1 MYYTFAC
8 PNCGKSLKTREDS
21 AGRKARCPYCRTS
34 VTVPA
39 SPAAETPEE
48 TGSSVLDFAR
58 PGVGPRAKSRAQT
71 EQHSGMADSIDS
83 TGVPMLWTAVG
94 GFLLT
99 LIFYM
104 LLFPLPDIYLRQLF
118 YERGWVTPTE
128 AFLLFW
134 SVTILGFK
142 GRKLLQQRESMLLD
156 VLPESLSRDISVDK
170 IEKFVEH
177 VHQLPV
183 DTGFSFLTQRVLR
196 GLEHFRVRRSTA
208 EVATV
213 LSSQSEI
220 DAHSVSS
227 SYALLNVFIWAIP
240 ILGFIGTVQGLG
252 SAVGSLGVADAT
264 DVEGIRESL
273 GTITGGLGIAF
284 DTTLVAL
291 IMSLLLKFPA
301 SSLQKSEEDLLN
313 WVDEYCNENLLKRL
327 KEDRDAAPRDE
338 FSRRL
343 QQAIDAAMVSHH
355 AELRSW
361 STKLSEI
368 GGKLTAEVLKGWGVI
383 QEDLQ
388 QQHGHR
394 LEQVNQAVERFCGVL
409 QQLSENA
416 RQLGELQQAQREQAA
431 ASAAALDA
439 AVQRVEERAGQ
450 RLQGLDA
457 EVQQAFQKTQQLLA
471 ELTDGTAA
479 AQRAVSEATQA
490 STESATR
497 WIGGLQDGLQGLNRV
512 LGQLGEKQVVIRGES
527 VPQKRWSLF
536 GRRNHNSPS

>member
-8 PNCGKSLKTREDS
+8 PSCGKSLKTREDS
-21 AGRKARCPYCRTS
+21 VGRKARCPYCRTS
-34 VTVPA
+34 VTVPP
-39 SPAAETPEE
+39 SPAAESGEE
-48 TGSSVLDFAR
+48 TESSVLDFAR
-58 PGVGPRAKSRAQT
+58 PGVGPRAKSHPKSDQPTGA
-71 EQHSGMADSIDS
+71 ADSIDS
-83 TGVPMLWTAVG
+83 TSVPMLWTAAG
-94 GFLLT
+94 GLVLT
-99 LIFYM
+99 IVFYL
-104 LLFPLPDIYLRQLF
+104 LLFPLPDMYFRQLF

-170 IEKFVEH
+170 IDTFVEH

-220 DAHSVSS
+220 DTHSVSS

-264 DVEGIRESL
+264 DVDGIRESL

-361 STKLSEI
+361 SNKLSEI
-368 GGKLTAEVLKGWGVI
+368 GGKLTSEVLKGWGVI

-394 LEQVNQAVERFCGVL
+394 LEQVNQAVERFCQVT
-409 QQLSENA
+409 QQLADNA
-416 RQLGELQQAQREQAA
+416 TQLGELQQAQREQTAA
-431 ASAAALDA
+431 AVAALDA
-439 AVQRVEERAGQ
+439 AVQRVERQADQ
-450 RLQGLDA
+450 RLQGLEA
-457 EVQQAFQKTQQLLA
+457 EMQQAFRKTQEMLA
-471 ELTDGTAA
+471 ELTDGAAA
-479 AQRAVSEATQA
+479 AQQAVSESTRA
-490 STESATR
+490 SAESANR
-497 WIGGLQDGLQGLNRV
+497 WMTGLHDGLQGLNRV
-512 LGQLGEKQVVIRGES
+512 LGQLGEKQVIIRGEP
-527 VPQKRWSLF
+527 VPQRRWSLF
-536 GRRNHNSPS
+536 GRRNHNPPS